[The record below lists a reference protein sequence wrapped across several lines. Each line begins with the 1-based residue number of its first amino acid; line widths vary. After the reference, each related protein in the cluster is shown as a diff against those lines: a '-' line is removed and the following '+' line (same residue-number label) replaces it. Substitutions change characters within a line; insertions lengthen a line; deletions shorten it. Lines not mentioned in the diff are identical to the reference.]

1 MVEYD
6 IEEFNKNLFAFINC
20 YLEKCRK
27 EKDAIKK
34 AHDILDDRQIK
45 LRELYEKGT
54 IKYNKYIS
62 ENKKAYDK
70 FYNSKVHKT
79 LTQCKLD
86 KCYDLAK
93 KNLDGMLKRM
103 GYPTQESYNVEA
115 LIKILK
121 LNNEKII
128 YPLWEIKK

>member
-6 IEEFNKNLFAFINC
+6 IEEFNNNLSAYINC

-27 EKDAIKK
+27 EKNAIKK
-34 AHDILDDRQIK
+34 AHDILGDRQIK
-45 LRELYEKGT
+45 LRELYEKGI
-54 IKYNKYIS
+54 IKYDKYIA
-62 ENKKAYDK
+62 ENNKAFDK

-103 GYPTQESYNVEA
+103 GYPIQESYNVA
-115 LIKILK
+115 AVIKILK
-121 LNNEKII
+121 LNNDKII
-128 YPLWEIKK
+128 YPIWEIKK

>member
-1 MVEYD
+1 MIKYD
-6 IEEFNKNLFAFINC
+6 IEEFNTILFAYIKC

-45 LRELYEKGT
+45 LRELYEKET
-54 IKYNKYIS
+54 IKYDKYIA
-62 ENKKAYDK
+62 ENKKAHDK

-103 GYPTQESYNVEA
+103 GYPIQESYNVA
-115 LIKILK
+115 AVIKILK
-121 LNNEKII
+121 LNNDKII